1 MVWTNRDMPV
11 GKENF
16 KIIRD
21 EGKYYIDKTALIDD
35 VLSHG
40 NESASLFTRP
50 RRFGKTLN
58 LSMLD
63 AYLNR
68 DYAGNTW
75 FDGLK
80 ISDIRPD
87 DPEKN
92 SNIVVTITMK
102 DLGDGSYNSMISNL
116 RRKVAHEFYAHI
128 KEEDLNRL
136 GPEPQ
141 LSFRTAVSYPASG
154 ETLETSLLALC
165 ELIHECHGMKPILLI
180 DEYDS
185 IMNYSY
191 GMPDH
196 RRIVGFMRQFLGS
209 ALKSNPHLKF
219 AVLTG
224 VMKVSKESIFSGLNN
239 LWVND
244 VLSKDSDEAYGF
256 TPEEVRKLCEDLGV
270 PEKFEEARRWYDGYR
285 FGNAEIYN
293 PWSVMEYARRRFEP
307 DEYWASTSGNS
318 IIDDLVSML
327 DEESAKDLR
336 TLCSGE
342 TVCMPLDRNISYG
355 ELHSDPRA
363 VYSIMVMAGYLTAK
377 GNGERYDVSIPNL
390 ELYRVFGRM
399 ISAKI
404 APGSDWTVSLL
415 VDALESGDD
424 ESAEVHLR
432 KLMGILSV
440 RILGDEKVY
449 QAFIAGLMASYHGK
463 YMISVDREAGNGYY
477 DVLMKSVRRDRANI
491 LMEIKRC
498 RDGDPRKAAEKG
510 LEQIIG
516 KGYASGL
523 EGRTTAYGIAFDG
536 KVPTVVHRVL
546 DV

>member
-1 MVWTNRDMPV
+1 MWTNRDMPV

-21 EGKYYIDKTALIDD
+21 EGKYYIDKTSLIDD

-68 DYAGNTW
+68 DYVGNTW

-80 ISDIRPD
+80 ISEIRPD

-92 SNIVVTITMK
+92 SNIVVTITLK
-102 DLGDGSYNSMISNL
+102 DLGDGRFDMMLDYL
-116 RRKVAHEFYAHI
+116 RMKVTREFCTHFKEKDLKRMNPEQQLIFHEMMSDTPPEYV
-128 KEEDLNRL
+128 L
-136 GPEPQ
+136 G
-141 LSFRTAVSYPASG
+141 
-154 ETLETSLLALC
+154 TSLQALC
-165 ELIHECHGMKPILLI
+165 ELIHECHGVKPILLI

-191 GMPDH
+191 GEPD
-196 RRIVGFMRQFLGS
+196 RDRITGFMRQFLGS

-256 TPEEVRKLCEDLGV
+256 TPEEVRKLCEDLDV

-377 GNGERYDVSIPNL
+377 SNGERYDVSIPNL

-399 ISAKI
+399 ISAKV

-424 ESAEVHLR
+424 ESAEMHLGR
-432 KLMGILSV
+432 LMEILSV

-477 DVLMKSVRRDRANI
+477 DVLMKSMRGDRSNI
-491 LMEIKRC
+491 LIEIKRC
-498 RDGDPRKAAEKG
+498 REGDPKKAAEKG
-510 LEQIIG
+510 LEQIAG

-523 EGRTTAYGIAFDG
+523 EGRTMAYGIAFDG
-536 KVPTVVHRVL
+536 KVPTVVHREL